1 MSCTLTLGRKEPCKD
16 SIGGLKA
23 VYFTDFGD
31 YGTVTETDDE
41 ITDLSGVFTAFK
53 YELKGNSSFEQ
64 AITSSRENGTT
75 FFDQTLTL
83 TLKKLSKE
91 DNKELKLLAY
101 GRPHIAVEDYNGN
114 VFVMGLENGA
124 EVTGGSISTGAAMAD
139 LSGYTLTLNGQETKP
154 ANFVASPTS
163 ADPFAGM
170 SSATVTVTEGT
181 NS

>member
-1 MSCTLTLGRKEPCKD
+1 MACDLTRGRKEPCKD
-16 SIGGLKA
+16 VVGGLRA

-31 YGTVTETDDE
+31 FGTVTQTDDE
-41 ITDLSGVFTAFK
+41 ITDMSGTFTAYK

-75 FFDQTLTL
+75 FFEQTLNL

-91 DNKELKLLAY
+91 DNKELKLLAF
-101 GRPHIAVEDYNGN
+101 GRPHVAVEDYNGN
-114 VFVMGLENGA
+114 VFVMGLEHGA

-139 LSGYTLTLNGQETKP
+139 LSGYTLTLAAQELKP
-154 ANFVASPTS
+154 ANFVDSPTA
-163 ADPFAGM
+163 ADPYAGM
-170 SSATVTVTEGT
+170 GSATVTVTEGT